1 MESCLAGKPERVGPV
16 EVDDIRRDLLGEF
29 DAAPAQDSAQSQ
41 SENLQVYLRVRPF
54 TVVESGNGE
63 SQECV
68 TIEAPDTVVL
78 KAPRSCQSN
87 RQSEK
92 SLPQTAQRFSFTQVF
107 GPDASQRKV
116 FEGSVRGLVRDVL
129 EGGNCLVFTYGVT
142 NAGKTFTF
150 LGPDHDSGLLPRS
163 LSVIFNSIEGRLYSR
178 SDLKPQR
185 CRDFSRLT
193 PDQQAAESSSKKNL
207 LRLLKESDRSL
218 TSGRSTFLEGSS
230 LSTDSSL
237 NSVSEADSFCLD
249 VDSNV
254 RFSVWVSFCEIYND
268 NIHDLLEQVPSG
280 HHKRTMLRLSQDVKG
295 NSFIK
300 DLRWVQVNSSEEA
313 YRVMKIG
320 KKNQSF
326 SSTRLN
332 QLSSRSH
339 SIFSIRILK
348 VDDVGVPRVLGISE
362 LALCDLAGSER
373 CSRTH
378 NTGERLK
385 EAGNIN
391 TSLLT
396 LGKCINAMRLN
407 QHAKFQHHVPFRES
421 KLTHFLQFFFCGA
434 GRVSMVV
441 NINQSAS
448 CFDETLNVLKFSA
461 LAQKVV
467 LLNARP
473 AVLDDAPHRSAMEL
487 SMMID
492 DADQHRNV
500 SGRGRKSSLVAWETT
515 LEDVLEDED
524 GEGWKEEEEEEES
537 VMEGTV
543 LEAGG
548 EEDQTMEEEE
558 KSDREAALRL
568 VLEAQIREEVS
579 AEFMELFNKME
590 KDYSDRLEKER
601 EILEERAEKRV
612 EILKNLVSKTVDL
625 SAVNVD
631 SSKEEQVTLLEG
643 IIGSMTEDLEKIRE
657 DAQSVH
663 RCLTEHTH
671 TAELEALRF
680 EKQQSHDQLQEAKE
694 SLEQQR
700 HKCSELMEMCRQKDD
715 VINRLQAAMDGA
727 VENATRDRALVES
740 IRVELLELQQTCRCV
755 RRAGGEQ
762 EEESRKRRRNHLDDE
777 ERGGPAKKRVVL
789 EEEIWRLQE
798 ENDKKEETILQL
810 REREEQVE
818 KERTRLEEELRRREE
833 EVEELKKE
841 QLLLEQKV
849 QQLTD
854 LDECPN
860 CVSVFSSL
868 ESEQRETSRLTKE
881 NKALVNGI
889 FQLQTEVTGLQRR
902 LREKTDRSDSLSEQ
916 LNTTETRLQD
926 LQSQSEEQT
935 RTINSLTEE
944 VESLRQEA
952 KEGEGR
958 SSSSVF
964 HVAMAQLKKESEAAL
979 QRSAD
984 KSQQIKDL
992 EESLTQSEN
1001 RCVELTEELANQ
1013 KAEFSHLRA
1022 ELESE
1027 GGALQ
1032 ERLEEIERSKEERRR
1047 EEERE
1052 KQELQRVLTEKETLV
1067 AETHRQMETLRREL
1081 ERLKEALQRRE
1092 EEEEKE
1098 NREEERKVLMVEEL
1112 KEEIQ
1117 RFQERRGRRPK
1128 EQVGGGSTRRSREF
1142 EAVKREMERLQR
1154 LKEEREKDTQVS
1166 VSVLSPE
1173 QDIHVSPLR
1182 SSMADKKKTPKTTGR
1197 KRKSCEV
1204 QDLVFSE
1211 NKRNKVRGNTR
1222 SNKPSV
1228 SSSVVK
1234 EKRDGTLQ
1242 KIGEL
1247 IHSSPSILGCKAK
1260 TILGLVSGQSV
1271 EKETVTVATKP
1282 RRGRKK
1288 LYKTD
1293 ASTPL
1298 LDSPHM
1304 TSEGA
1309 EEEKE
1314 SDHVTIKRQLRSK
1327 TCRK

>member
-1 MESCLAGKPERVGPV
+1 MMESCLAGKPERVGPV
-16 EVDDIRRDLLGEF
+16 EVDDIRRDLLDEF
-29 DAAPAQDSAQSQ
+29 AALPAQQDSLQSQ

-54 TVVESGNGE
+54 TAAESDNGE

-68 TIEAPDTVVL
+68 TIEGPDTVVL
-78 KAPRSCQSN
+78 KAPRNCQSN
-87 RQSEK
+87 RQNEK
-92 SLPQTAQRFSFTQVF
+92 SLPQTAQRFTFTQVF
-107 GPDASQRKV
+107 GPEASQRKV

-163 LSVIFNSIEGRLYSR
+163 LSVIFNSIEGRLYTR
-178 SDLKPQR
+178 TDLKPQR

-207 LRLLKESDRSL
+207 LRLLKESDKSL
-218 TSGRSTFLEGSS
+218 TSGRSLFLEGSS
-230 LSTDSSL
+230 LGTDSSL
-237 NSVSEADSFCLD
+237 NSISEADSFCLD

-268 NIHDLLEQVPSG
+268 NIHDLLEQVPIG
-280 HHKRTMLRLSQDVKG
+280 NNKRTVLRLSQDVKG

-339 SIFSIRILK
+339 SIFSIRILR

-391 TSLLT
+391 SSLLT

-441 NINQSAS
+441 NVNQNAS

-467 LLNARP
+467 VLNSRP
-473 AVLDDAPHRSAMEL
+473 VVLDDAPHKSAMEL
-487 SMMID
+487 SMIID
-492 DADQHRNV
+492 EADQRRKV

-524 GEGWKEEEEEEES
+524 GEEWEEEEES

-548 EEDQTMEEEE
+548 EEDEGQEEDRTMEEEE
-558 KSDREAALRL
+558 SDREAALRL

-579 AEFMELFNKME
+579 AEFMELFNRME

-625 SAVNVD
+625 SAVKADN
-631 SSKEEQVTLLEG
+631 SKEEQVALLEG
-643 IIGSMTEDLEKIRE
+643 IISSMTEDLEKIRE

-663 RCLTEHTH
+663 RCLTEQAH
-671 TAELEALRF
+671 TAELEALRL
-680 EKQQSHDQLQEAKE
+680 EKQQSHDKLQAAKE
-694 SLEQQR
+694 SLEQQQQ
-700 HKCSELMEMCRQKDD
+700 KLSELMEICQQKDD
-715 VINRLQAAMDGA
+715 IIHKLQAAMDST
-727 VENATRDRALVES
+727 VEDATRDRALVES
-740 IRVELLELQQTCRCV
+740 IRLELLELQQTCCCL
-755 RRAGGEQ
+755 RRTGGE
-762 EEESRKRRRNHLDDE
+762 EEEKEESRKRQREDLNDE

-810 REREEQVE
+810 REREE
-818 KERTRLEEELRRREE
+818 RRRGLEEELRRREE
-833 EVEELKKE
+833 EVEQLKKE
-841 QLLLEQKV
+841 QVLLEQQV
-849 QQLTD
+849 QKLTD
-854 LDECPN
+854 LDECSN
-860 CVSVFSSL
+860 CESLSSSL
-868 ESEQRETSRLTKE
+868 ESEQRETSRLMKE

-889 FQLQTEVTGLQRR
+889 FQLQTEVTSLQKQ
-902 LREKTDRSDSLSEQ
+902 LKEKTDVSDSLSEQ

-926 LQSQSEEQT
+926 LQSQSEEKT
-935 RTINSLTEE
+935 KTINSLTEE
-944 VESLRQEA
+944 VENLRQEV
-952 KEGEGR
+952 KEEARQSGG
-958 SSSSVF
+958 SSVF
-964 HVAMAQLKKESEAAL
+964 HAAMEQLRKESQAAL
-979 QRSAD
+979 QRSAQ
-984 KSQQIKDL
+984 KSQLIQDLQREVSRL
-992 EESLTQSEN
+992 EETLTHSKN
-1001 RCVELTEELANQ
+1001 RCVELTEELSNQ
-1013 KAEFSHLRA
+1013 KAEFTHLRA
-1022 ELESE
+1022 GLESE
-1027 GGALQ
+1027 SGALRG
-1032 ERLEEIERSKEERRR
+1032 RLEEMERSEEERRR
-1047 EEERE
+1047 DQERE
-1052 KQELQRVLTEKETLV
+1052 RQELHQVLAEKEKRLEEAHRQTETLKQELQRLNEE
-1067 AETHRQMETLRREL
+1067 
-1081 ERLKEALQRRE
+1081 LQR
-1092 EEEEKE
+1092 EEEKE
-1098 NREEERKVLMVEEL
+1098 NRAVTEERKVSVVEEL
-1112 KEEIQ
+1112 KEELQ
-1117 RFQERRGRRPK
+1117 KLQERRGRQQK
-1128 EQVGGGSTRRSREF
+1128 EGGGGRSREF
-1142 EAVKREMERLQR
+1142 EAVKREVERLQR
-1154 LKEEREKDTQVS
+1154 LKEEREINTQRRGGR
-1166 VSVLSPE
+1166 VLPPE
-1173 QDIHVSPLR
+1173 QDICVSPLR
-1182 SSMADKKKTPKTTGR
+1182 SNMADRKKTPKTSGR

-1204 QDLVFSE
+1204 EGLVFSE

-1222 SNKPSV
+1222 TNKQ
-1228 SSSVVK
+1228 
-1234 EKRDGTLQ
+1234 EKADGTLQ

-1247 IHSSPSILGCKAK
+1247 IHSSPSILGSKAK
-1260 TILGLVSGQSV
+1260 TIMGLVSGHSV
-1271 EKETVTVATKP
+1271 EKEAVTTATKP
-1282 RRGRKK
+1282 RRGRRK

-1293 ASTPL
+1293 TSSQL
-1298 LDSPHM
+1298 LDSPH
-1304 TSEGA
+1304 TTTGGA

-1314 SDHVTIKRQLRSK
+1314 SDHLIIKRQLRSK